1 MVHKE
6 CSPVQQ
12 KIMIFILTFNFF
24 MFFLLNKVNW
34 ETTAKHWRM
43 FCHAPS
49 FLTMQ
54 RHLLSIDWTTEK
66 TRNLRGYKNVFIN
79 IKVKLRI

>member
-12 KIMIFILTFNFF
+12 KIMIFILTF
-24 MFFLLNKVNW
+24 MFFAQQGDLG
-34 ETTAKHWRM
+34 RM